1 MSRKRKVDADG
12 RLFHER
18 WEGEYMFVLQGEK
31 PVCLLCSEAVSVIK
45 EYNLRRHYETKHGA
59 KYAKVSLQEKQ
70 AIVKE
75 LKGNLRSQQNVF
87 TKATAKNDAA
97 VKASFIVAEEIART
111 SKSFSEGAFVKQCM
125 LKVCEQVCPDQM
137 QAFKN
142 VSLSRN
148 TIADRV
154 KELAGNLSDQLAE
167 ESRSYTAFSLAVD
180 ESTDNR
186 DTAQLS
192 IFIRGVKSDLSVTEE
207 LLDVAAMHGTT
218 TGRDIYEAVEKSVSK
233 TGLPWE
239 KLVGLTT
246 DGAPA
251 MCGVKT
257 GLVGLMKEK
266 MQKSNCHT
274 PLISYHC
281 IIHQEALCG
290 KVLGMDNIMT
300 TVTKTVN
307 FIRARGLNHRQFQLF
322 LQEMGSEH
330 GDVPYHTEVR
340 WLSRSNVLKRFFEL
354 REDIAVFMQS
364 KGKPLAEL
372 SDPNWLCDFAM
383 LCDISEHLAQLN
395 QKLQGRNHVITQMS
409 DMITCFQ
416 RKLDLWKCQVEQDN
430 LAHFSACQ
438 NISASV
444 PGVFSCAKLATK
456 LSRLMDE
463 FDRRF
468 SDFKAQ
474 QSGFAIFASPF
485 TTDVSSVPHHL
496 QLELI
501 ELQSDS
507 GLRAKFQD
515 AAIEDFYRLLPPGEM
530 PQLRLHAARVL
541 SMFGSTYLCEQM
553 FSIMNLNK
561 TKHRSRIT
569 DDNLHA
575 VLRIATAQQ
584 LKPDIDTL
592 VKGKRCL
599 ISGQKTDR

>member
-1 MSRKRKVDADG
+1 M
-12 RLFHER
+12 
-18 WEGEYMFVLQGEK
+18 
-31 PVCLLCSEAVSVIK
+31 
-45 EYNLRRHYETKHGA
+45 HYETKHGA

-75 LKGNLRSQQNVF
+75 LKGNLRSQQNLF

-125 LKVCEQVCPDQM
+125 LKVCEQVCPDQI

-154 KELAGNLSDQLAE
+154 KELAGNLADQLAE
-167 ESRSYTAFSLAVD
+167 ESHSYTAFSLAVD

-372 SDPNWLCDFAM
+372 
-383 LCDISEHLAQLN
+383 
-395 QKLQGRNHVITQMS
+395 
-409 DMITCFQ
+409 
-416 RKLDLWKCQVEQDN
+416 
-430 LAHFSACQ
+430 
-438 NISASV
+438 
-444 PGVFSCAKLATK
+444 
-456 LSRLMDE
+456 
-463 FDRRF
+463 
-468 SDFKAQ
+468 
-474 QSGFAIFASPF
+474 
-485 TTDVSSVPHHL
+485 
-496 QLELI
+496 
-501 ELQSDS
+501 
-507 GLRAKFQD
+507 
-515 AAIEDFYRLLPPGEM
+515 
-530 PQLRLHAARVL
+530 
-541 SMFGSTYLCEQM
+541 
-553 FSIMNLNK
+553 
-561 TKHRSRIT
+561 
-569 DDNLHA
+569 
-575 VLRIATAQQ
+575 
-584 LKPDIDTL
+584 
-592 VKGKRCL
+592 
-599 ISGQKTDR
+599 